1 MSFHEIDEARREVAA
16 NPGKKKGRKRKE
28 SSKGDGCGADSD
40 EKLSDPTERRTGR
53 WTPEEVSYVDVVTSK
68 FTSGEFPVENKVK
81 LNEFLGS
88 ILKSKQSR
96 LTKKMKNASLSQKAF
111 VRTSGYITNI
121 QEARDFA
128 AAEEKFFQAIQ
139 NPVERAEMKF
149 HVQKEWRELFSS
161 CCVNLG
167 QTLDAEAWLNSVEE
181 MDRRVSH
188 SRDQAR
194 SARRRLMMSNA
205 LTLDGRNTAA
215 GVYIDRLHTSGEP
228 PMDTDDLVSFLTAGK
243 PKTLKRRT
251 RRPYDQSSPFLGKVV
266 DYMQRNG
273 VPFEHIDVWVPS
285 FVPSNGAEDAG
296 EAKCRLCFA
305 GCVTTDI
312 KCSEDGLA
320 PPELLSEE
328 DEVSLNGF
336 GEYSQK
342 FSFNVGCGLPG
353 RVYENG
359 IPTWEQSVQNAPHNH
374 FERCGGAVQW
384 GIKTVLGV
392 PIPSPNVGR
401 IVVVLYSLF
410 DRPKDHDLVGSIC
423 DIFAKVRKTFSLMF
437 VCLLG
442 ILVHV
447 NVVCLCLVLT
457 PRHFQIAS
465 CHSPSHPLIAT
476 DTVHA

>member
-1 MSFHEIDEARREVAA
+1 
-16 NPGKKKGRKRKE
+16 
-28 SSKGDGCGADSD
+28 
-40 EKLSDPTERRTGR
+40 
-53 WTPEEVSYVDVVTSK
+53 
-68 FTSGEFPVENKVK
+68 
-81 LNEFLGS
+81 
-88 ILKSKQSR
+88 
-96 LTKKMKNASLSQKAF
+96 
-111 VRTSGYITNI
+111 
-121 QEARDFA
+121 
-128 AAEEKFFQAIQ
+128 
-139 NPVERAEMKF
+139 
-149 HVQKEWRELFSS
+149 
-161 CCVNLG
+161 
-167 QTLDAEAWLNSVEE
+167 
-181 MDRRVSH
+181 
-188 SRDQAR
+188 
-194 SARRRLMMSNA
+194 
-205 LTLDGRNTAA
+205 
-215 GVYIDRLHTSGEP
+215 
-228 PMDTDDLVSFLTAGK
+228 
-243 PKTLKRRT
+243 
-251 RRPYDQSSPFLGKVV
+251 
-266 DYMQRNG
+266 MQRNG

-410 DRPKDHDLVGSIC
+410 DRPKDHNLVGSIC
-423 DIFAKVRKTFSLMF
+423 DIFAKVRRTFSLMF

-442 ILVHV
+442 IGTCEC
-447 NVVCLCLVLT
+447 CLSLS
-457 PRHFQIAS
+457 R
-465 CHSPSHPLIAT
+465 SHPPPLSNRFMSFTITSST
-476 DTVHA
+476 DCY